1 VWWVAYPDAG
11 HACSAPPGYAVPI
24 ESVHP
29 IAGTVDNLGGTRAG
43 NNAARRDSWRRT
55 LAFLGL

>member
-1 VWWVAYPDAG
+1 VEHLTYPDAG

-29 IAGTVDNLGGTRAG
+29 VTGETDTLGGTLPG
-43 NNAARRDSWRRT
+43 NNAARIDSWRR
-55 LAFLGL
+55 LLDLIGV

>member
-1 VWWVAYPDAG
+1 
-11 HACSAPPGYAVPI
+11 
-24 ESVHP
+24 VHP
-29 IAGTVDNLGGTRAG
+29 VAGTVDTLGGTRAG